1 MEKLQL
7 IGKIY
12 LSYVGTKNIKEMWSL
27 MDSSPW
33 QERIL
38 TNKYWFTFSFSLK
51 KFSTIFDTR
60 IWNLFGI
67 VRAYFE
73 RASDAF
79 PIII

>member
-1 MEKLQL
+1 
-7 IGKIY
+7 
-12 LSYVGTKNIKEMWSL
+12 
-27 MDSSPW
+27 MDSSPR

-38 TNKYWFTFSFSLK
+38 TNEYWFTFSFSLK